1 MLRGVNGTVL
11 ADVRRT
17 IRREGDCFVR
27 WER

>member
-1 MLRGVNGTVL
+1 MLPGVNGTVL
-11 ADVRRT
+11 ADVPRT